1 MSRII
6 FVLLFVAAIPGM
18 AVGVFNVTTATQ
30 VFFDNFENGLAG
42 NSPSV
47 GTWSLIGPDVTDT
60 NALSPGPIEGSF
72 YASLFRDSNTNGQ
85 GNLQAALSA
94 VQSTNGDLIEL
105 SFMLYLPSV
114 SDGEARAQLI
124 LDNGNFNSARA
135 WAIPCGPV
143 TIGNC
148 TAGHVGAGTNAGF
161 VDTGLVYATNTWQEW
176 DLFYVVGASTFSI
189 SVNGVSASGFG
200 SFTSGSVG
208 FADLFN
214 GVSASGG
221 TIFLDAVPQV
231 VSGVPEPASMMLVM
245 GGLAAITAIAKRRNR
260 R

>member
-1 MSRII
+1 MSRTILI
-6 FVLLFVAAIPGM
+6 SLFIAAIPGM
-18 AVGVFNVTTATQ
+18 AVGVFNVTTSTQ
-30 VFFDNFENGLAG
+30 VFFDNFENGLTAT
-42 NSPSV
+42 SPSV

-60 NALSPGPIEGSF
+60 NSLSPGPIEGSF

-105 SFMLYLPSV
+105 SFMLYLPSA
-114 SDGEARAQLI
+114 SDGEARAQLL

-135 WAIPCGPV
+135 WAIPCGPT

-161 VDTGLVYATNTWQEW
+161 VDTGLVYATDAWQEW

-221 TIFLDAVPQV
+221 TLFLDAVPQA
-231 VSGVPEPASMMLVM
+231 VSGTPEPASLLLM
-245 GGLAAITAIAKRRNR
+245 GVGLAAIAIAKRRNR

>member
-1 MSRII
+1 MRCTI
-6 FVLLFVAAIPGM
+6 FVLLFVTAIPGM
-18 AVGVFNVTTATQ
+18 AVGVLNVTTATQ
-30 VFFDNFENGLAG
+30 VFFDNFENGLTAT
-42 NSPSV
+42 SPSV

-60 NALSPGPIEGSF
+60 NSLSPGPIEGSF

-85 GNLQAALSA
+85 GNLRGTLSA

-124 LDNGNFNSARA
+124 LDNGDFNSARA

-161 VDTGLVYATNTWQEW
+161 VDTGLVYATDTWQEW
-176 DLFYVVGASTFSI
+176 DLFYVVGASTFTL
-189 SVNGVSASGFG
+189 SVNGVAAGSSFH
-200 SFTSGSVG
+200 SFTSGAVG
-208 FADLFN
+208 ATDLFD
-214 GVSASGG
+214 GVLSSG
-221 TIFLDAVPQV
+221 TIFLDAVPQAA
-231 VSGVPEPASMMLVM
+231 SGVPEPASMMLVM
-245 GGLAAITAIAKRRNR
+245 GGLAAISAVSSRRNR